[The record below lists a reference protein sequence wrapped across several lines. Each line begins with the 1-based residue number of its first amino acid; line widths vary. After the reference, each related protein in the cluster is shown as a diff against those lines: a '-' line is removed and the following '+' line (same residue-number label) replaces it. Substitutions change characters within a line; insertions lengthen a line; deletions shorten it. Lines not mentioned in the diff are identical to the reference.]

1 MGLRALV
8 LCSDDK
14 ILRVLRRVL
23 SDLDIDAEHCTGAD
37 AAVKKL
43 TRQRF
48 EAVVVDCE
56 PAHTAASVL
65 KSVRLAPCNQ
75 HAIGVALLGGAT
87 AVRSAFTMG
96 AHFVLYKPIS
106 AERARSSFR
115 AIRALMKCERRRNTR
130 VSIELPVTLSF
141 ASGEQ
146 SQLTT
151 SMDLSEGGM
160 AARCK
165 RRARVKGP
173 MSVRFALP
181 GDERPIGCGAEMA
194 WEDDS
199 ARAGIRFIEMESED
213 RARLRTW
220 LAAHAPDLEG
230 DDPPVAAK
238 LTDLSPGGCYVE
250 IATPFPVRT
259 RVTLAMRNGDVGVK
273 IEGIVRVAHPEN
285 GMGVEFVQSTGAQ
298 RQNLER
304 FIHTLIESRQ
314 AAPELEVQPEG
325 IEDALPPN
333 LAAHEHGHDPLLDL
347 FHQRHHLSAEDFLGE
362 LRQQRRQA
370 AAAASEA

>member
-23 SDLDIDAEHCTGAD
+23 SDLDIDAEHCTGPD

-56 PAHTAASVL
+56 HTHAATTVL

-75 HAIGVALLGGAT
+75 HAIGVAVLDGT
-87 AVRSAFTMG
+87 KAVRSAFTMG

-130 VSIELPVTLSF
+130 VSIELPITLSF
-141 ASGEQ
+141 AGGKEQ
-146 SQLTT
+146 QKTT
-151 SMDLSEGGM
+151 SIDLSEGGM

-165 RRARVKGP
+165 RRERKGP
-173 MSVRFALP
+173 MSVSFILP
-181 GDERPIGCGAEMA
+181 GAEHPITCGAEMA

-199 ARAGIRFIEMESED
+199 ARAGIRFIEMQSEE
-213 RARLRTW
+213 RNRLRAW

-230 DDPPVAAK
+230 DDPPVAGK

-250 IATPFPVRT
+250 MATPFPVGT
-259 RVTLAMRNGDVGVK
+259 RVTLAMRNGDLGVK
-273 IEGIVRVAHPEN
+273 VEGMVRVAHPET
-285 GMGVEFVQSTGAQ
+285 GMGVEFVQATGSQ

-304 FIHTLIESRQ
+304 FIHTLIEGRQ

-325 IEDALPPN
+325 MDDAPPPD

-347 FHQRHHLSAEDFLGE
+347 FHHRHHLPAEAFLGE
-362 LRQQRRQA
+362 LRQQRRGQA
-370 AAAASEA
+370 AAAEA

>member
-1 MGLRALV
+1 VTGLRALV

-56 PAHTAASVL
+56 HPPTAASVL

-75 HAIGVALLGGAT
+75 HAIGVAVLDGTT
-87 AVRSAFTMG
+87 AVRSAFAMG

-130 VSIELPVTLSF
+130 VSIELPITLSF
-141 ASGEQ
+141 AGGKEQ
-146 SQLTT
+146 QKAT
-151 SMDLSEGGM
+151 SIDLSEGGM

-165 RRARVKGP
+165 RRERKGP
-173 MSVRFALP
+173 MSVSFILP
-181 GDERPIGCGAEMA
+181 GNEHPITCGAEMA

-199 ARAGIRFIEMESED
+199 ARAGIRFIDMHSED
-213 RARLRTW
+213 RNLLRTW

-230 DDPPVAAK
+230 DDPPVAGK
-238 LTDLSPGGCYVE
+238 LTDLSPGGCYVG
-250 IATPFPVRT
+250 IATPFPVAT
-259 RVTLAMRNGDVGVK
+259 RVTLAMRNGDLGVK

-285 GMGVEFVQSTGAQ
+285 GMGVEFVQATASQ

-304 FIHTLIESRQ
+304 FIHDLIESRQ
-314 AAPELEVQPEG
+314 GAPELEVQPEG
-325 IEDALPPN
+325 MEDAPLPD
-333 LAAHEHGHDPLLDL
+333 LATHEHGHDPLLDL
-347 FHQRHHLSAEDFLGE
+347 FRHRHHLPAEDFMSE
-362 LRQQRRQA
+362 LRRQRRQA
-370 AAAASEA
+370 AAVEA